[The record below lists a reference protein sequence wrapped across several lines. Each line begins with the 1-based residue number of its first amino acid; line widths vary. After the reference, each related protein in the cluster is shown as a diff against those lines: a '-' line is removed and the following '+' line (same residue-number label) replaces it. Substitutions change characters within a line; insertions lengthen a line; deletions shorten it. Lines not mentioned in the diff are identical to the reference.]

1 MGKILK
7 LNWYA
12 FIFFLL
18 GEIAA
23 GAYLTIN
30 HGWIPVV
37 IFSIPCVIVL
47 PFLAESFALLIVGSI
62 SAIFLFLFL
71 LFLIDQAT
79 LSFAYDDI
87 SVFVDVIINIGWGF
101 AFIFV
106 SIGWYQ
112 IVKKVSKKVQYVIE
126 IQQYRAEEKR
136 RKQEKEAK
144 RKQEAEAKAKAEEER
159 RRQEKEAKRKQEAE
173 AKAKAEEERRRQ
185 EAERAKV
192 EEERIRQKQPEYCNY
207 CKELINNFWN
217 NDFFDSDEETD
228 VLLSRL
234 RFTLEN
240 SKYFNWKTEFYDK
253 VVEKI
258 KATTRP
264 PKSARSQQ
272 QSRATSLNSS
282 GFNMY
287 FNGILLTLEQY
298 QILIH
303 YPQVKDL
310 YNEDLFAFC
319 CMLAKKTPE
328 FANFKQTVSD
338 EVQEA
343 CNFMGVNYEDLSE
356 DSVKKAYRRLYLQ
369 YLPDWNK
376 SANAAEMFSK
386 LQKSNEILL
395 KELQLKRLKIY

>member
-159 RRQEKEAKRKQEAE
+159 L
-173 AKAKAEEERRRQ
+173 RQ

-328 FANFKQTVSD
+328 FANFKQTGSD
-338 EVQEA
+338 EVKAA

-356 DSVKKAYRRLYLQ
+356 ESLKQAYRRLYLQ

-395 KELQLKRLKIY
+395 KELQLKYLKTY